1 MSDTARLLL
10 AIAVAAVFFPL
21 LWRHARD
28 TNRLE
33 TVYRNRIRQ
42 HHPSIRLDRKRGAV
56 QYLVIDGVIYPS
68 TVVDFRA
75 RYKKAPEQ
83 LDGIIDEYLA
93 SIPTRYE
100 HQGRKSEAG

>member
-1 MSDTARLLL
+1 MSDTVLLL
-10 AIAVAAVFFPL
+10 LTIAIAAVVFPL

-28 TNRLE
+28 TDRLE
-33 TVYRNRIRQ
+33 TAYRTRIRQ
-42 HHPSIRLDRKRGAV
+42 HHPDIRLDRKRGAV

-68 TVVDFRA
+68 TVVDFRS

-93 SIPTRYE
+93 SIPKRYE
-100 HQGRKSEAG
+100 NQGRKSEAG